1 MMKTILLNFLF
12 LLLAHRAAAQT
23 WADDSAKIDYK
34 QIFARCL
41 DGDVKSAL
49 TLLELGEN
57 TELSDKDLQVKEQFE
72 KRFKNAKDESDYL
85 EARKSPIT
93 PLLSLYRDYWRE
105 SLLEHSNKYDSSF
118 SKQVAAF
125 LVEQFPAANQSIT
138 KEDSTDVYLKK
149 YIESFGLHT
158 TGFAKTGQYFDL
170 LVWKTQKDT
179 TYSFTLN
186 GEQTSA
192 RIVFLDNFIT
202 LGWEEYATFGR
213 SFPGGWATHEALY
226 CVKNA
231 YDLTSEE
238 FLVSYLAHE
247 SRHFADF
254 KLFPKLQSA
263 DLEYRAKLTELSMAK
278 ETLFKIIGSFIQN
291 ANYDSENGHS
301 ISDYCVIRDLSRSLF
316 HVNFEK
322 DASKWQA
329 LSIEKIHDCASE
341 LLRANS
347 RALQQQGKDVEYFI
361 KRPTAS
367 PH

>member
-1 MMKTILLNFLF
+1 MMKTILLTSLI
-12 LLLAHRAAAQT
+12 LLASHFATAQSRS
-23 WADDSAKIDYK
+23 DDSVTIDY
-34 QIFARCL
+34 QQLFARCL

-49 TLLELGEN
+49 TLLEFGEIKK
-57 TELSDKDLQVKEQFE
+57 LSAKDLQVKAQFE

-93 PLLSLYRDYWRE
+93 PLLTLYRDYWRE

-118 SKQVAAF
+118 GKQVAAF
-125 LVEQFPAANQSIT
+125 LIEQNPAAHQSIMS
-138 KEDSTDVYLKK
+138 EDSIDVYLKK
-149 YIESFGLHT
+149 YIKSFGLHT
-158 TGFAKTGQYFDL
+158 TGFGKTGQYIDL

-186 GEQTSA
+186 GELTSA
-192 RIVFLDNFIT
+192 RVVFMDSFIT

-213 SFPGGWATHEALY
+213 AFPGGWTTHEALY
-226 CVKNA
+226 CVRKA

-247 SRHFADF
+247 SRHFADY

-278 ETLFKIIGSFIQN
+278 VTLFKTIESFIQN

-301 ISDYCVIRDLSRSLF
+301 IAAFCVIRDLSKSLF
-316 HVNFEK
+316 HVDFER
-322 DASKWQA
+322 DIAKWQA
-329 LSIEKIHDCASE
+329 LSIERIHASASD
-341 LLRANS
+341 LLLANTN
-347 RALQQQGKDVEYFI
+347 ALKQQGSDVEYFI
-361 KRPTAS
+361 KKPTAS
-367 PH
+367 PR